1 MTRCVSCEADVRTY
15 MTFGKAKC
23 KDCIEKSKTG
33 IPGNSGMIYRK
44 DHSHQ
49 FGMLFVD
56 DKIVLERVPKS
67 HPTFVKWYM
76 DHYPES
82 KGIVGRQLN
91 YLIHYDQL
99 PIGIISGASPPRN
112 YRKFRKFFAVDDD
125 LGYLNNNVFRIVD
138 KPMDKNVGTK
148 VLKIFRL
155 RVRRDYGERY
165 GDDLLGLVT
174 FVEPPRTG
182 AIYKADNWTYLGKTQ
197 GITVRRRGEG
207 WMEKQY
213 DKGVRKHIFVY
224 RYRRPLKGSKS
235 DAKGLG
241 T

>member
-1 MTRCVSCEADVRTY
+1 